1 MQSSK
6 LMAVVG
12 AGGVMSFAGA
22 VLLGAGVAMGLAAA
36 IPQIPLGFWMA
47 LCGVAL
53 LVAGPTLVTIGGE
66 KTAEKVEK
74 ELSAPKLIQNFPW
87 AAAGVGIA
95 ATALLYALL
104 RRPAVVP
111 APAPAKASPAPPP
124 PEPERK
130 SAPTFF
136 DTLTSL
142 AAGASASAAAMGLQA
157 LGVPKLDDLMSSIF
171 GGDEKKESKEQE
183 TGRSEEY
190 SRNDAPRRSEASQG
204 KATAPNG
211 RR

>member
-53 LVAGPTLVTIGGE
+53 LVAGPTLVNYGGE
-66 KTAEKVEK
+66 KTAEKVEH

-95 ATALLYALL
+95 AAALLYALL
-104 RRPAVVP
+104 RRPTVP
-111 APAPAKASPAPPP
+111 APAPAKASPAPP

-157 LGVPKLDDLMSSIF
+157 LGVPKLDDLVSSIF